1 MAFSRYFDNSQLAEA
16 IRIANGQTK
25 GVSHINKFGFGGAA
39 TNSYTVW
46 DGDSDYVYPSS
57 AGVITVTTGAAD
69 SGATVEYQ
77 GLDGNYELI
86 TESITGTQAG
96 GTGTESF
103 LRVFR
108 GVVTNH
114 SGTNAADITA
124 TINGETA
131 AIVTAGEGQT
141 LMAVYTVPANKTAF
155 MKHIHAAPTKKDND
169 TVITL
174 KARPFG
180 GTFNTKGK
188 FASTGD
194 PVHYDY
200 HVPIKFEEKT
210 DIEIKAENQAAS
222 GSISALFDL
231 ILVDDF

>member
-1 MAFSRYFDNSQLAEA
+1 MANRYFDNSQLAEA
-16 IRIANGQTK
+16 IHIASGDTK
-25 GVSHINKFGFGGAA
+25 GVSHINKFGFGGAT
-39 TNSYTVW
+39 TNPYTVW
-46 DGDSDYVYPSS
+46 DGDSNYPYPTS

-69 SGATVEYQ
+69 SGAIVEYR
-77 GLDGNYELI
+77 GLDDNYELI
-86 TESITGTQAG
+86 TESIIGTQAG

-108 GVVTNH
+108 GIVTNH

-124 TINGETA
+124 KIDGREA

-141 LMAVYTVPANKTAF
+141 LMAVYTVPANKTAY
-155 MKHIHAAPTKKDND
+155 MKYIHAAPTKKNNA
-169 TVITL
+169 TIITL

-188 FASTGD
+188 FASTGE

-210 DIEIKAENQAAS
+210 DIEIKSENQSSS
-222 GSISALFDL
+222 GYISTLFDL
-231 ILVDDF
+231 ILVDN

>member
-1 MAFSRYFDNSQLAEA
+1 MANRYFDNSQLAEA
-16 IRIANGQTK
+16 IHIASGDTK
-25 GVSHINKFGFGGAA
+25 GVSHINKFGFGGAT
-39 TNSYTVW
+39 TNPYTVW
-46 DGDSDYVYPSS
+46 DGDSDYPYPTS

-69 SGATVEYQ
+69 SGAIVEYQ

-96 GTGTESF
+96 GTGTQSF

-114 SGTNAADITA
+114 SGTNTADITA
-124 TINGETA
+124 RINGDIV
-131 AIVTAGEGQT
+131 AIVSAGEGQT
-141 LMAVYTVPANKTAF
+141 LMAVYTVPAHCTAYLEN
-155 MKHIHAAPTKKDND
+155 IHAAPTKKDND

-188 FASTGD
+188 FSSSGD
-194 PVHYDY
+194 AIHYDY
-200 HVPIKFEEKT
+200 NVPLKFDAKT

-222 GSISALFDL
+222 GDISALFDL
-231 ILVDDF
+231 IILEN

>member
-25 GVSHINKFGFGGAA
+25 GVSHINKFGFGGAT

-46 DGDSDYVYPSS
+46 DGDNDYVYPS
-57 AGVITVTTGAAD
+57 AA
-69 SGATVEYQ
+69 T
-77 GLDGNYELI
+77 
-86 TESITGTQAG
+86 
-96 GTGTESF
+96 
-103 LRVFR
+103 
-108 GVVTNH
+108 
-114 SGTNAADITA
+114 
-124 TINGETA
+124 
-131 AIVTAGEGQT
+131 
-141 LMAVYTVPANKTAF
+141 
-155 MKHIHAAPTKKDND
+155 TKKDND
-169 TVITL
+169 TLITL

>member
-1 MAFSRYFDNSQLAEA
+1 MANRYFDNSQLAEA
-16 IRIANGQTK
+16 IHIASGDTK
-25 GVSHINKFGFGGAA
+25 GVSHINKFGFGGAT
-39 TNSYTVW
+39 TNPYTVW
-46 DGDSDYVYPSS
+46 DGDSDYPYPTS

-69 SGATVEYQ
+69 SGAIVEYQ

-96 GTGTESF
+96 GTGTQSF

-114 SGTNAADITA
+114 SGTNTADITA
-124 TINGETA
+124 RINGDIV
-131 AIVTAGEGQT
+131 AIVSAGEGQT
-141 LMAVYTVPANKTAF
+141 LMAVYTVPAHCTAYLEN
-155 MKHIHAAPTKKDND
+155 IHAAPTKKDND

-188 FASTGD
+188 FSSSGD
-194 PVHYDY
+194 AIHYDY
-200 HVPIKFEEKT
+200 NVPLKFDVKT

-222 GSISALFDL
+222 GDISALFDL
-231 ILVDDF
+231 IILEN